1 MESKM
6 ILSRILV
13 SLLLL
18 ACVFCDGNKKPNE
31 DIKRE
36 LEQAEKG
43 KTITSW
49 ITGKGSD
56 CQTGQEIHYHD
67 KKVLGS
73 SQQIFDT
80 WYDIFTKFSSFSE
93 K

>member
-1 MESKM
+1 M

-18 ACVFCDGNKKPNE
+18 ACVFCDENKKPNE

-43 KTITSW
+43 KTITS
-49 ITGKGSD
+49 
-56 CQTGQEIHYHD
+56 
-67 KKVLGS
+67 
-73 SQQIFDT
+73 
-80 WYDIFTKFSSFSE
+80 
-93 K
+93 